1 MMCKTNLRDSNY
13 CDNVIDN
20 PEAEPRGNTDGHRRR
35 TARPRNGLPV
45 TDPSQLLSAQATC
58 LSGVNFVAE
67 NGSHVTRLGAQPC

>member
-20 PEAEPRGNTDGHRRR
+20 PEAGPRDNTDGHR
-35 TARPRNGLPV
+35 PRSGLGI
-45 TDPSQLLSAQATC
+45 TDPIHLLSAQATC

-67 NGSHVTRLGAQPC
+67 TGSHVTKLGA